1 STGVVQTAHDRGV
14 VPRWQVCN
22 DRTFP
27 RVSGSVT
34 TVLNS
39 ASLVAGNDSAY
50 NAGLP
55 VIITRNQGSGAVVQ
69 FQGRISQCIG
79 NRVLSELRTNGTN
92 NDCLRSAP
100 FNNEAA
106 NHHVVAGL
114 NKGARGDVIK
124 LRRHDRGI
132 PLDERVVDVVVIVE
146 IVADG
151 PAIRRRSARH
161 PIEVVLNR
169 GVGGRG
175 DDGPRWT
182 IPTLG
187 ERLQG
192 VAGGEVADGPAIRG
206 RSARYPTEGY
216 GVGRGDNGPR
226 CPVPMLD
233 QRLASAVADG
243 PAIRRRSARHP
254 AELVVICGARV
265 GRGDDGPRCPVP
277 PFDERM
283 VGLVFDDAQ
292 VVIGADGPAIRRRST
307 RHPTEAVALRG
318 AGVRRG
324 DDGPLC
330 PVPV

>member
-1 STGVVQTAHDRGV
+1 MQLGSHTTFGRENSEARRNSDSSKPDTVGWLIRHRGRKGEPHCSSLKGWKIVHFHQGNSNGVVHTAHDRGV

-114 NKGARGDVIK
+114 N
-124 LRRHDRGI
+124 
-132 PLDERVVDVVVIVE
+132 
-146 IVADG
+146 
-151 PAIRRRSARH
+151 
-161 PIEVVLNR
+161 
-169 GVGGRG
+169 
-175 DDGPRWT
+175 
-182 IPTLG
+182 
-187 ERLQG
+187 
-192 VAGGEVADGPAIRG
+192 
-206 RSARYPTEGY
+206 
-216 GVGRGDNGPR
+216 
-226 CPVPMLD
+226 
-233 QRLASAVADG
+233 
-243 PAIRRRSARHP
+243 
-254 AELVVICGARV
+254 
-265 GRGDDGPRCPVP
+265 
-277 PFDERM
+277 
-283 VGLVFDDAQ
+283 
-292 VVIGADGPAIRRRST
+292 
-307 RHPTEAVALRG
+307 
-318 AGVRRG
+318 
-324 DDGPLC
+324 
-330 PVPV
+330 